1 MVCDPITKIIK
12 RIIVPTHDREVLNGT
27 HVERDEMIITYPV
40 HFGSDP
46 QTVANVTGT
55 YLS

>member
-1 MVCDPITKIIK
+1 MCDPITKIIK